1 MFLLAFAI
9 IAGVVALAHTAPFP
23 FVLDALHADRV
34 TWRMPHDSGAP
45 TIYLTYDDG
54 PNPTATP
61 HLLDSLARHEVKAT
75 FFLIE
80 RHLTDETA
88 PIVQRIVRDGHRV
101 GLHSHTRGKMLLTPA
116 QLAATLTAFAAR
128 LQSISGAAPCRAFRP
143 HAGWRG
149 SQMLEGLESIDYQMV
164 GWGFML
170 WDFDFFR
177 ARSVRMVPRLVNN
190 ASPGDIIVIHD
201 GHHEDPRADRR
212 YAIEVTDRLIPELRR
227 KGFEFG
233 TICR

>member
-1 MFLLAFAI
+1 VFLLVFALA
-9 IAGVVALAHTAPFP
+9 AGIVALAHTAPFP
-23 FVLDALHADRV
+23 FALDGLNADRV
-34 TWRMPHDSGAP
+34 TWRMPHTSGPP

-61 HLLDSLARHEVKAT
+61 QLLDVLAKHRISAT

-80 RHLTDETA
+80 RHLTEDTT
-88 PIVQRIVRDGHRV
+88 PIVQRMVAEGHRV
-101 GLHSHTRGKMLLTPA
+101 GLHSHTRGKMLMRP
-116 QLAATLTAFAAR
+116 QELADVLRRFAKR
-128 LQSISGAAPCRAFRP
+128 VEQITGRPPCPAFRP
-143 HAGWRG
+143 HAGWRS
-149 SQMLEGLESIDYQMV
+149 SQMLEGLRLLDYQLV

-170 WDFDFFR
+170 WDFDLFR
-177 ARSVRMVPRLVNN
+177 ARSVRIVPRLVER

-201 GHHEDPRADRR
+201 GHHENPRADRR
-212 YAIEVTDRLIPELRR
+212 YAIDVTDALVPQLRQ